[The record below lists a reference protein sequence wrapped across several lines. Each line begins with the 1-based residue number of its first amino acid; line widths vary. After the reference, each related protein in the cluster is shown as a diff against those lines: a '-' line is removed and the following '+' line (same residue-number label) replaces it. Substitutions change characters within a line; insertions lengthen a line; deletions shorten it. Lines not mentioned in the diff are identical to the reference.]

1 MQVAGRIDRKDASTL
16 SGSHSRVSS
25 FGESERTLDVLTRHL
40 EMFLNAW
47 ESADEPPLLADFVPE
62 EEECR
67 RLALAELIKI
77 DLEYRWQQRNIPK
90 RIDEYLREFP
100 ELLEGGVPADLVY
113 EEFHIRRNCGFQVD
127 PREYIEQF
135 PDQADELQRLLGLE
149 QSYQTTSMFGGKA
162 KRRLDEI
169 EVGQQ
174 LDDFDL
180 VSVLGAGNFARVFLA
195 RQRSMQRMVALK
207 VSADSGSEPQ
217 TLAQF
222 DHDYIVRVFD
232 QRVMESR
239 RLKLLYM
246 QYVAGGTL
254 QQVVRLVRETEAK
267 QLSGALLLRAV
278 HEALDNRGE
287 IRPSESAVAEKLSAM
302 SWPEVVCWIG
312 SRLASALDYAH
323 RRGVLHRDVKPANVL
338 LSAEGVPKLADF
350 NISFCSKLSGAT
362 PAAYFGGSLAYMSPE
377 QLEACNPN
385 HSRQPESLDERS
397 DLYALGVVLWELLAG
412 SRPFQ
417 DSQNEG
423 GWTKTLAAMTARR
436 RVGLTDETVTQ
447 LPADCPPGLVRI
459 LMKCLAPQPEDRW
472 SSGQE
477 LARQL
482 EFCNNR
488 QVQELLHPPSNT
500 WKSRFGTWPVLVI
513 FLAAAIPNG
522 LAGWFNYEFNEK
534 MIKENLHDVLP
545 AFERTQMVINL
556 ITYPC
561 GLAVLVGLA
570 WWVVAGVR
578 EMREGGNVHPKRLRG
593 MRWLALSLG
602 HLTGSLGALIWVMA
616 GIAYPI
622 SIQWVSGH
630 MTTQGYIQFFA
641 SLLLCGLIAASY
653 PFFGVTHIGLGV
665 LYPALLLDD
674 LSASDDVPTL
684 ERLRRQSLYYLIIA
698 ATVPLLSILVLV
710 AFESFM
716 ERVQFLVSL
725 VALSTGGLFGFG
737 LLFWRYRLLQRDLD
751 VLIDALAPRA

>member
-1 MQVAGRIDRKDASTL
+1 MT
-16 SGSHSRVSS
+16 GSHQRVSG
-25 FGESERTLDVLTRHL
+25 FDDAEHTYVLTRQL
-40 EMFLNAW
+40 ELFLDAW
-47 ESADEPPLLADFVPE
+47 ESSAEPPSLADFIPPQE
-62 EEECR
+62 DCR
-67 RLALAELIKI
+67 RLALAELIKV

-90 RIDEYLREFP
+90 RIGEYLQEFP
-100 ELLEGGVPADLVY
+100 ELAEGGVPVDLIY
-113 EEFHIRRNCGFQVD
+113 EEFHIRRNCGFQVE
-127 PREYIEQF
+127 PREYLEQF

-174 LDDFDL
+174 LDDFEL

-232 QRVMESR
+232 TRVMESR
-239 RLKLLYM
+239 RLRLLYM

-254 QQVVRLVRETEAK
+254 QQVVRLVRETDPI
-267 QLSGALLLRAV
+267 QRGGALLLRAV

-287 IRPSESAVAEKLSAM
+287 IRPSESAVAEKLAAM

-385 HSRQPESLDERS
+385 HSREPESLDARS

-412 SRPFQ
+412 SRPFNDTQ
-417 DSQNEG
+417 AEG
-423 GWTKTLAAMTARR
+423 GWSKTLTSMTARR
-436 RVGLTDETVTQ
+436 KIGLTDETLAQ
-447 LPADCPPGLVRI
+447 LPADCPPGLVRN
-459 LMKCLAPQPEDRW
+459 LTKCLAPQPKDRW
-472 SSGQE
+472 ASGQE

-482 EFCNNR
+482 EFGNNR
-488 QVQELLHPPSNT
+488 QVQELLHPPSKT
-500 WKSRFGTWPVLVI
+500 WKSRFGKWPVLII
-513 FLAAAIPNG
+513 FLAAGIPNG
-522 LAGWFNYEFNEK
+522 LAGWFNYEFNEEMVK
-534 MIKENLHDVLP
+534 TNLADVLP
-545 AFERTQMVINL
+545 DFERIQLVINL
-556 ITYPC
+556 TAYPVSFSILVF
-561 GLAVLVGLA
+561 LASM
-570 WWVVAGVR
+570 VVRESR
-578 EMREGGNVHPKRLRG
+578 EMRQGGNVEPKRLRTL
-593 MRWLALSLG
+593 RWLALSLG
-602 HLTGSLGALIWVMA
+602 HLTAWLGAFIWMLA

-622 SIQWVSGH
+622 SIHLAAGH
-630 MTTQGYIQFFA
+630 MPKEGYIQFSA

-653 PFFGVTHIGLGV
+653 PFFGVTYIGLGV
-665 LYPALLLDD
+665 LYPGLLLDD

-684 ERLRRQSLYYLIIA
+684 KRLRRQSLYYLIIA
-698 ATVPLLSILVLV
+698 ATVPLLSILALV

-716 ERVQFLVSL
+716 VINRAHFLIAL